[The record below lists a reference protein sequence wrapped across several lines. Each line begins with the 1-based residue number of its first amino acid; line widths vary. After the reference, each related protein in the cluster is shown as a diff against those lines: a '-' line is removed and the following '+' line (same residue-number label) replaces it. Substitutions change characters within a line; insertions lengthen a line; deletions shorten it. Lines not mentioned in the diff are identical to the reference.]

1 MIRSMGGGGATAELV
16 ALSAENVTLRRDLA
30 AERTRL
36 RLLLGAIR
44 DAHKMADAAM
54 VTAERIAREVG
65 A

>member
-1 MIRSMGGGGATAELV
+1 MTGPVNGSATAELV
-16 ALSAENVTLRRDLA
+16 HWRDRALA
-30 AERTRL
+30 AEARV